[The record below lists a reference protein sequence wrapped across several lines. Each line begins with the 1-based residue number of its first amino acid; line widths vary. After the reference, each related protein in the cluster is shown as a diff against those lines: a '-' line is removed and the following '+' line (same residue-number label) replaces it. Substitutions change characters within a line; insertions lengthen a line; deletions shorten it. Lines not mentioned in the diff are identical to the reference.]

1 MRPIVC
7 IRGNSKWAQLHV
19 LGPIVNVNGPN
30 CMYWTQL
37 LILVPIFG
45 SQSHLGPRLPD
56 HVFGTNDHVF
66 APKLRH
72 PIILRPNTVN
82 QSYCIVYF
90 SPSWDQV
97 TYPRGTHRYWSWS
110 QFGPIIW
117 FDQRRW
123 AHLSRKLSS
132 SLYESQSEGLTF
144 RDQSECKDFWNWND
158 SSDFVIKCTKTS
170 DFVNVPFI
178 YP

>member
-1 MRPIVC
+1 
-7 IRGNSKWAQLHV
+7 
-19 LGPIVNVNGPN
+19 
-30 CMYWTQL
+30 MYWIQL
-37 LILVPIFG
+37 LTLVPISG
-45 SQSHLGPRLPD
+45 SQSHLGPETD

-66 APKLRH
+66 ATNLRH
-72 PIILRPNTVN
+72 PIILRSNTVN

-90 SPSWDQV
+90 SPSWDKV
-97 TYPRGTHRYWSWS
+97 AHPRGTNRYWSWA

-123 AHLSRKLSS
+123 GHLSRKLDS

-158 SSDFVIKCTKTS
+158 SSDFVIKCTETA
-170 DFVNVPFI
+170 DFVNVPL
-178 YP
+178 